1 MENYLEHFGIRG
13 QKWGER
19 RYQFSNGSLTPEG
32 KIRYAKGS
40 KATKRASASVG
51 KPKRKKLKDM
61 SIEELELKTK
71 KLQAI
76 KDYKQLDKEIH
87 PTSAVKRVFYDAI
100 QKAGTDI
107 LTQTLAYLGGR
118 GVNKIL
124 KKSFPDDDSPI
135 DPKNI
140 QNRRKKNAK

>member
-19 RYQFSNGSLTPEG
+19 RYQFPDGSLTAEG

-40 KATKRASASVG
+40 EATKRSSASDD
-51 KPKRKKLKDM
+51 KPKRRKLTDM
-61 SIEELELKTK
+61 SIEELQLKTK

-76 KDYKQLDKEIH
+76 KDYKQLEKEIH
-87 PTSAVKRVFYDAI
+87 PTSAVKKVFYDAI
-100 QKAGTDI
+100 QKAGTDV
-107 LTQTLAYLGGR
+107 LTQTLAYLGGQWM
-118 GVNKIL
+118 NKIL
-124 KKSFPDDDSPI
+124 TKKFPGDDSPI

-140 QNRRKKNAK
+140 QNRRKKAK